1 MSQIC
6 ENVVVKTVR
15 SKRRSTP
22 STIVT
27 FDPLMEREEDRDVI
41 DADRVLDEID
51 LMTGPGA
58 TQQQQGR
65 GGDSSRKSD
74 DIFDDSEEWAK
85 VGKECG
91 VVGKLCVCVCLLIR
105 ACVCVFQ

>member
-27 FDPLMEREEDRDVI
+27 FDPLMEREEDRDAF

-51 LMTGPGA
+51 LMTGPGTA
-58 TQQQQGR
+58 DKPAR
-65 GGDSSRKSD
+65 DSSRQSD

-85 VGKECG
+85 VCG
-91 VVGKLCVCVCLLIR
+91 
-105 ACVCVFQ
+105 